1 MNKTFLLWKPM
12 WTVTQM
18 RRNWLFRD
26 VPLEVQAGLMVLGAS
41 WPLDL
46 VGQGLPFLLH
56 GLGYLAAL
64 SEPRFPV

>member
-1 MNKTFLLWKPM
+1 
-12 WTVTQM
+12 M
-18 RRNWLFRD
+18 RRNLLFRD